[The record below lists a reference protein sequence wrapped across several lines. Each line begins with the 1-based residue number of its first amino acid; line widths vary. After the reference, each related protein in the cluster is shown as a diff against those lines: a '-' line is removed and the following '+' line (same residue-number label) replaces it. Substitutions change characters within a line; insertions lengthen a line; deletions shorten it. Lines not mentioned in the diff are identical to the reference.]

1 MALQGDWK
9 VQALSKTFN
18 LTVGEEIRETAYD
31 LDGNPI
37 TATDEVTGETIETT
51 TNKIKPFIFE
61 SKISS
66 GRFRG
71 ADWTYLVGDNNQPE
85 AYAQWSTVGVSYPLL
100 KTPLRMSAIL
110 TAFGDDE
117 YDPLPKGLKIVQ
129 GEDLES
135 ANDIPYITG
144 TPTESGTFEV
154 EFKIWAPND
163 TVFGIGNEPLE
174 AFSADGTGK
183 EYLITEFHNNL
194 YELDLEKFHDPRV
207 GDTIQQIQSDGTI
220 RTIIVQQMYV
230 AYIPVAKFKFTI
242 LDVIVPAE
250 PPISTKYEWESV
262 TLGQNPE
269 IQKIV
274 SAAAKASELL
284 NINVGLAKS
293 GLELAQK
300 FLLGVLNP
308 KIIILNRI
316 ADEIDNF
323 VSDFRNTGFF
333 ILEVTPTGKEII
345 PKDADG
351 NPIKLLLYAPA
362 IAANYAAAAAVGQ
375 TAEFLQWTV
384 DTLGIPEYG
393 VSGAPNQSYAVETR
407 KALPL
412 SERTEN
418 ANDDTLA
425 TKDPLFG
432 IYKFTPS
439 QVIAQTIA
447 AMDDKLDERRPIFS
461 PSAEVGAIMVIVAY
475 KDLSLNIA
483 NIRTAIG
490 ALISFFGG
498 ETGLFTVGFK
508 KAFNIIGSI
517 DDVFNGITD
526 TDVTLTVEQISGV
539 LGTNDDKVATN
550 VRNYVDAFEVNDFVV
565 GPRAKFGAR
574 CMGFVKEIKST
585 ETPNSNEVYQ
595 KQELVITAASR
606 IDKIAF
612 EKLGAGATLQLAH
625 YEKAEKKYVDENT
638 GKPVSGGFYNSYR
651 LLEELST
658 NIPDPSSTPFLYS
671 IISEAKAATTK
682 VSREVKDDKFTPFF
696 AQVGGT
702 EDVTEI
708 YFGKI
713 LKKVVVGK
721 IETPKLSN
729 PPPPNFKAAKLEDLI
744 GDFNGFYS
752 AIATLTTALRTIAG
766 DSSSEL
772 KKFVDYLDT
781 KIKELDDL
789 NKKLQTILKLF
800 TDGLPSSG
808 GYVLTIP
815 PAIGG
820 NDLIKSALQGASNR
834 PPDDLDFAVGFFMMG
849 GGPSMKVLNKLLN
862 ST

>member
-37 TATDEVTGETIETT
+37 TATDEGTGETIETT
-51 TNKIKPFIFE
+51 THKIKPFIFE
-61 SKISS
+61 S
-66 GRFRG
+66 
-71 ADWTYLVGDNNQPE
+71 DWENLIGDNITD
-85 AYAQWSTVGVSYPLL
+85 WSTTQAGKPLL
-100 KTPLRMSAIL
+100 VTPLHMRVSPINGTTLPEGLIL
-110 TAFGDDE
+110 
-117 YDPLPKGLKIVQ
+117 VQ
-129 GEDLES
+129 GEDLKDSPNE
-135 ANDIPYITG
+135 IPHITG

-154 EFKIWAPND
+154 EFQIYSPNM
-163 TVFGIGNEPLE
+163 TVGIGNQPLE
-174 AFSADGTGK
+174 AFSADESGK
-183 EYLITEFHNNL
+183 EYLITEYQKNL
-194 YELDLEKFHDPRV
+194 YELDLEIYQQENV

-220 RTIIVQQMYV
+220 RTIVIQQMYV
-230 AYIPVAKFKFTI
+230 AYTPVAKFKFTI
-242 LDVIVPAE
+242 RDAIVPAE

-284 NINVGLAKS
+284 TINVGLAKT

-308 KIIILNRI
+308 KIILLNKI

-323 VSDFRNTGFF
+323 VSDFRNTGFY
-333 ILEVTPTGKEII
+333 ILEVTATGKEII

-351 NPIKLLLYAPA
+351 NPIKLLLSAPA

-384 DTLGIPEYG
+384 NTLGIENYE
-393 VSGAPNQSYAVETR
+393 VSGAPNQSYAVATG

-432 IYKFTPS
+432 MYKFTPS

-447 AMDDKLDERRPIFS
+447 AMDDKLDTRRPIFS

-475 KDLSLNIA
+475 KDLSLNLL
-483 NIRTAIG
+483 NIKTAIG

-498 ETGLFTVGFK
+498 ENGLFTAGFK

-595 KQELVITAASR
+595 KQELVITALSR

-638 GKPVSGGFYNSYR
+638 GKPISGGFYNSYR

-658 NIPDPSSTPFLYS
+658 VISPPPISK
-671 IISEAKAATTK
+671 SEANEAVTK

-696 AQVGGT
+696 TQVGGT

-808 GYVLTIP
+808 VYVLTVP
-815 PAIGG
+815 PTIGG

-862 ST
+862 SA